1 VWQAD
6 HTCSLDVSREQ
17 EGELKW
23 ELAEEEPHRCYG
35 GDFSA
40 LLPWCNSLPL
50 CTRESSPVRKP
61 HRREET

>member
-1 VWQAD
+1 
-6 HTCSLDVSREQ
+6 VSREQ